1 MILTDIKILSP
12 KLPFFMR
19 NVKGKGGH
27 KSLLLSMRRQLYIL
41 GSKIY
46 MPSDTKM
53 RIMLLAFRVHIWN
66 WFFEKMLFTIT
77 VYRRFLKNTQI

>member
-12 KLPFFMR
+12 KLPSFMR

-27 KSLLLSMRRQLYIL
+27 KSLLLSVRRQLYIL

-46 MPSDTKM
+46 TPSDTKM
-53 RIMLLAFRVHIWN
+53 RIMLLVFRVHIWN